1 MFLYLKSD
9 GVLNMEKQD
18 AKKRIEYLRE
28 QIAYHSKLYY
38 DKDEPEIPDFEYD
51 MLYKELLELE
61 GAFPDLDEKSSP
73 THNVGGKASDKFK
86 KVQHPV
92 KMGSLSDVFSFEEIS
107 AFVEKTKSTLA
118 EIGEERVEFTVE
130 PKIDGLS
137 VGLTYEDGAFVLGAT
152 RGGGDVGE
160 DVTANL
166 LTVKSIPKTL
176 PESLSL
182 TVRGEVYMPRGEF
195 ERLNL
200 EKEEAGEK
208 LWANPRNAA
217 AGSLRQLDSSVTAKR
232 GLDIFVFN
240 HQVGDL
246 WSNGKAPQTHSET
259 IERMGELGFSV
270 IELLAVTESVEEILS
285 AVKRLGEARDSLPND
300 IDGAVI
306 KVNSLRQRELL
317 GETTNTPKWAIAY
330 KYPPEEKETKLLDIT
345 VQVGRTG
352 VLTPTAELE
361 PVRLAGTSVARATLH
376 NIDIIRERDIRI
388 GDTVVVRKAGDIIPE
403 VVRSVGEKRDG
414 TERVFSFPETCPSC
428 GGRLVFDS
436 SDADGDEREEGAIRC
451 INPACPAQT
460 ERRITHFASKPA
472 MAIDGMG
479 PRTVKMLM
487 EAELISDVADIYTL
501 KKEDIAALE
510 GMGELSAQNLMDA
523 IERSKSRGGAKL
535 LFALGVRHIGEAAS
549 EAIAQYFGG
558 IYPMFDA
565 STEDFLA
572 VEDVGEIMAKTLCE
586 FFAMDETR
594 VLLDRLTEAGVKTD
608 EEKAERSDDLLGK
621 TFVLTGTLTAFKRSE
636 ATELLKAK
644 GAKVSGSVSKK
655 TSFVVAGDAAGSK
668 LDKANELGIP
678 VLTEEELK
686 DLLGL

>member
-1 MFLYLKSD
+1 MNKF
-9 GVLNMEKQD
+9 E
-18 AKKRIEYLRE
+18 AEKRIEELRKA
-28 QIAYHSKLYY
+28 IAYHSKLYY
-38 DKDEPEIPDFEYD
+38 DKDEPEISDYEYD
-51 MLYKELLELE
+51 MLYKELGELE
-61 GAFPDLDEKSSP
+61 TQYPELDMQQSP
-73 THNVGGKASDKFK
+73 THRVGGTASEKFK
-86 KVQHPV
+86 KVKHPV

-107 AFVEKTKSTLA
+107 AFVEKTRSALA
-118 EIGEERVEFTVE
+118 ELGEDTVEFTVE

-137 VGLTYEDGAFVLGAT
+137 VGLSYENGEFVLGAT
-152 RGGGDVGE
+152 RGGGEEGE

-166 LTVKSIPKTL
+166 LTVKSIPRKL
-176 PESLSL
+176 PEPLSV
-182 TVRGEVYMPRGEF
+182 TVRGEVYMPRAEF
-195 ERLNL
+195 RRLNL

-217 AGSLRQLDSSVTAKR
+217 AGSLRQLDPAVTAKR

-246 WSNGKAPQTHSET
+246 WMDSSLPKTHSET
-259 IERMGELGFSV
+259 ILRMKELGFSV
-270 IELLAVTESVEEILS
+270 IDLLAVTDSPEEILE
-285 AVKRLGEARDSLPND
+285 AVRKLGEARESLPND

-352 VLTPTAELE
+352 VLTPTAELA

-403 VVRSVGEKRDG
+403 VVRSLAEKRCG
-414 TERVFSFPETCPSC
+414 EEVPFSFPERCPSC
-428 GGRLVFDS
+428 GGILVYDS
-436 SDADGDEREEGAIRC
+436 ADDEDDIREEGAIRC
-451 INPACPAQT
+451 INAACPAQL
-460 ERRITHFASKPA
+460 ERRITHFASKAA
-472 MAIDGMG
+472 MGIDGMG
-479 PRTVKMLM
+479 PRTVKLLM
-487 EAELISDVADIYTL
+487 EAGLVRDVADIYSL
-501 KKEDIAALE
+501 KKEDIEALP
-510 GMGELSAQNLMDA
+510 GMGSLSADNLLAA

-549 EAIAQYFGG
+549 EAIARAFGG

-565 STEDFLA
+565 VEADFLA
-572 VEDVGEIMAKTLCE
+572 VEDVGEIMAKTLKD
-586 FFAMDETR
+586 FFALPETR
-594 VLLDRLTEAGVKTD
+594 ALIERLSAMGVVTQ
-608 EEKAERSDDLLGK
+608 EEKTEIGTDLQGQ
-621 TFVLTGTLTAFKRSE
+621 TFVLTGTLETMTRSE

-655 TSFVVAGDAAGSK
+655 TSFVVAGEAAGSK
-668 LDKANELGIP
+668 LDKANELGVP
-678 VLTEEELK
+678 VITEARLK
-686 DLLGL
+686 EILGI

>member
-1 MFLYLKSD
+1 
-9 GVLNMEKQD
+9 MEKQD

-38 DKDEPEIPDFEYD
+38 DKDEPEISDFEYD
-51 MLYKELLELE
+51 MLYKELGELE
-61 GAFPDLDEKSSP
+61 EQFPELDKKSSP

-107 AFVEKTKSTLA
+107 AFVEKTKTALA
-118 EIGEERVEFTVE
+118 EIGEDKVEFTVE

-137 VGLTYEDGAFVLGAT
+137 VGLTYEDGNFVLGAT
-152 RGGGDVGE
+152 RGGGEVGE

-166 LTVKSIPKTL
+166 LTVKSIPKSL
-176 PESLSL
+176 PTSLSL
-182 TVRGEVYMPRGEF
+182 TVRGEVYMPRAEF

-217 AGSLRQLDSSVTAKR
+217 AGSLRQLDSTVTAKR

-240 HQVGDL
+240 HQIGDL
-246 WSNGKAPQTHSET
+246 WEDGKVPETHSET
-259 IERMGELGFSV
+259 IRRMGELGFSV
-270 IELLAVTESVEEILS
+270 IDLLAVTDDTEKILE
-285 AVKRLGEARDSLPND
+285 AVKALGEARDSLPND

-330 KYPPEEKETKLLDIT
+330 KYPPEDRETKLLDIT

-403 VVRSVGEKRDG
+403 VVRSVSEKRDG
-414 TERVFSFPETCPSC
+414 TERVFSFPESCPSC
-428 GGRLVFDS
+428 GGRLVYDS
-436 SDADGDEREEGAIRC
+436 AEDGEDVREEGAIRC

-460 ERRITHFASKPA
+460 ERRITHFASKNA
-472 MAIDGMG
+472 MSIDGMG

-487 EAELISDVADIYTL
+487 DAGLIYDVADIYSL
-501 KKEDIAALE
+501 KKEDIAVLE
-510 GMGELSAQNLMDA
+510 GMGELSAKNLIDA
-523 IERSKSRGGAKL
+523 IERSKTRGGAKL
-535 LFALGVRHIGEAAS
+535 LFALGIRHIGEAAS
-549 EAIAQYFGG
+549 EAIAQHFGG

-565 STEDFLA
+565 SADDYLA
-572 VEDVGEIMAKTLCE
+572 VEDVGGIMAKTLCE

-594 VLLDRLTEAGVKTD
+594 LLLDRLTEAGVRTD
-608 EEKAERSDDLLGK
+608 EEKAQVSDDLLGK
-621 TFVLTGTLTAFKRSE
+621 TFVLTGTLTSFKRSE

-655 TSFVVAGDAAGSK
+655 TSFVVAGEEAGSK

-678 VLTEEELK
+678 VLTEDQLK
-686 DLLGL
+686 EILGL

>member
-1 MFLYLKSD
+1 MKKT
-9 GVLNMEKQD
+9 E
-18 AKKRIEYLRE
+18 AEKRISELRKA
-28 QIAYHSKLYY
+28 IAYHSNLYY
-38 DKDEPEIPDFEYD
+38 NNDEPEISDYEYD
-51 MLYKELLELE
+51 MMYKELLTLE
-61 GAFPDLDEKSSP
+61 AQYPDLDREASP
-73 THNVGGKASDKFK
+73 THRVGGTAQDKFK
-86 KVQHPV
+86 KVRHPV

-107 AFVEKTKSTLA
+107 AFVEKTKSSLA
-118 EIGEERVEFTVE
+118 ELSEEYVEFTVE

-137 VGLTYEDGAFVLGAT
+137 VGLTYENGQFILGAT
-152 RGGGDVGE
+152 RGGGDEGE

-166 LTVKSIPKTL
+166 LTVKSIPKTISD
-176 PESLSL
+176 SLSI
-182 TVRGEVYMPRGEF
+182 TVRGEVYMPKAEF
-195 ERLNL
+195 ERLNR

-217 AGSLRQLDSSVTAKR
+217 AGSLRQLDSAVTAKR

-240 HQVGDL
+240 HQIGDL
-246 WSNGKAPQTHSET
+246 WSDGRMPESHSQT
-259 IERMGELGFSV
+259 IERMRELGFSV
-270 IELLAVTESVEEILS
+270 IDLLAVTDDTEKILS
-285 AVKRLGEARDSLPND
+285 AVKSLGEARESLPND

-306 KVNSLRQRELL
+306 KVNSLRHRELL

-361 PVRLAGTSVARATLH
+361 AVRLAGTSVARATLH

-403 VVRSVGEKRDG
+403 VVRSVAEKRDG
-414 TERVFSFPETCPSC
+414 TERVFSFPESCPSC
-428 GGRLVFDS
+428 GGRLVYDS
-436 SDADGDEREEGAIRC
+436 ADGEDDGREEGAIRC

-479 PRTVKMLM
+479 PRTVKMLL
-487 EAELISDVADIYTL
+487 EADLISDVADIYTL
-501 KKEDIAALE
+501 KKEDISVLE
-510 GMGELSAQNLMDA
+510 GMGELSAQNLIDA
-523 IERSKSRGGAKL
+523 IERSKERGGAKL

-565 STEDFLA
+565 SVEDFLS
-572 VEDVGEIMAKTLCE
+572 VEDVGEIMAKTLFE
-586 FFAMDETR
+586 FFAMPETR
-594 VLLDRLTEAGVKTD
+594 VLLDRLSEAGVKTD

-621 TFVLTGTLTAFKRSE
+621 TFVLTGTLTEFKRSE

-655 TSFVVAGDAAGSK
+655 TSFVVAGEAAGSK

-678 VLTEEELK
+678 VLTEKELK
-686 DLLGL
+686 EILGL

>member
-1 MFLYLKSD
+1 MKIT
-9 GVLNMEKQD
+9 E
-18 AKKRIEYLRE
+18 AEKRISELRKS
-28 QIAYHSKLYY
+28 IAYHSDLYY
-38 DKDEPEIPDFEYD
+38 NNDEPEISDYEYD
-51 MLYKELLELE
+51 MMYKELKELE
-61 GAFPDLDEKSSP
+61 AQYPELDREASP
-73 THNVGGKASDKFK
+73 THRVGGTAQDKFK
-86 KVQHPV
+86 KVRHPV

-107 AFVEKTKSTLA
+107 EFVEKTKLA
-118 EIGEERVEFTVE
+118 LVELGEEYVEFTVE

-137 VGLTYEDGAFVLGAT
+137 VGLTYENGQFILGAT
-152 RGGGDVGE
+152 RGGGDEGE

-166 LTVKSIPKTL
+166 LTVKSIPKNL
-176 PESLSL
+176 SEPLSL
-182 TVRGEVYMPRGEF
+182 TVRGEVYMPKAEF
-195 ERLNL
+195 ERLNR

-217 AGSLRQLDSSVTAKR
+217 AGSLRQLDSAVTAKR

-240 HQVGDL
+240 HQVGNL
-246 WSNGKAPQTHSET
+246 WSDRSPDTHSET
-259 IERMGELGFSV
+259 IERMGELGFNV
-270 IELLAVTESVEEILS
+270 IDLLAVTDDTEKILE
-285 AVKRLGEARDSLPND
+285 AVKALGEARESLPND

-361 PVRLAGTSVARATLH
+361 AVRLAGTSVARATLH

-403 VVRSVGEKRDG
+403 VVRSVAEKRDG
-414 TERVFSFPETCPSC
+414 TERVFSFPESCPSC

-436 SDADGDEREEGAIRC
+436 ADGEDDGREEGAIRC

-479 PRTVKMLM
+479 PRTVKMLL
-487 EAELISDVADIYTL
+487 EADLISDVADIYTL
-501 KKEDIAALE
+501 KKEDISVLE
-510 GMGELSAQNLMDA
+510 GMGELSAQNLIDA
-523 IERSKSRGGAKL
+523 IERSKERGGAKL

-549 EAIAQYFGG
+549 EAIAQNFGG

-565 STEDFLA
+565 SVEDFLS
-572 VEDVGEIMAKTLCE
+572 VEDVGEIMAKTLFE
-586 FFAMDETR
+586 FFAMPETR
-594 VLLDRLTEAGVKTD
+594 VLLDRLSEAGVKTA

-621 TFVLTGTLTAFKRSE
+621 TFVLTGTLTEFKRSE

-655 TSFVVAGDAAGSK
+655 TSFVVAGEAAGSK

-686 DLLGL
+686 SLLGL

>member
-1 MFLYLKSD
+1 
-9 GVLNMEKQD
+9 MEKQE

-38 DKDEPEIPDFEYD
+38 DKDEPEISDFEYD
-51 MLYKELLELE
+51 MLYKELGELE
-61 GAFPDLDEKSSP
+61 SEFPDLDEKSSP
-73 THNVGGKASDKFK
+73 THRVGGKASDKFK

-107 AFVEKTKSTLA
+107 AFVEKTKSALA
-118 EIGEERVEFTVE
+118 EIGEKKVEFTVE

-152 RGGGDVGE
+152 RGGGEVGE

-166 LTVKSIPKTL
+166 LTVKSIPKK
-176 PESLSL
+176 LSEPL
-182 TVRGEVYMPRGEF
+182 SITVRGEVYMPRGEF

-217 AGSLRQLDSSVTAKR
+217 AGSLRQLDSAVTAKR

-240 HQVGDL
+240 HQVGGL
-246 WSNGKAPQTHSET
+246 WSDRSPETHSET
-259 IERMGELGFSV
+259 IERMGELGFNV
-270 IELLAVTESVEEILS
+270 IELLTVTESAEEILE

-317 GETTNTPKWAIAY
+317 GETTNTPKWAVAY

-361 PVRLAGTSVARATLH
+361 AVRLAGTSVARATLH

-403 VVRSVGEKRDG
+403 VVRSVSEKRDG
-414 TERVFSFPETCPSC
+414 TERVFSFPECCPSC

-436 SDADGDEREEGAIRC
+436 ADGEDDVREEGAIRC
-451 INPACPAQT
+451 INPTCPAQT

-487 EAELISDVADIYTL
+487 EAGLISDVADIYTL
-501 KKEDIAALE
+501 KKEDISVLE
-510 GMGELSAQNLMDA
+510 GMGELSAQNLIDA
-523 IERSKSRGGAKL
+523 IERSKERGGAKL
-535 LFALGVRHIGEAAS
+535 LFALGIRHIGEAAS
-549 EAIAQYFGG
+549 EAIAQHFGG
-558 IYPMFDA
+558 IYPMFNA
-565 STEDFLA
+565 SCEDFLS
-572 VEDVGEIMAKTLCE
+572 VEDVGEIMAKTLWE
-586 FFAMDETR
+586 FFALAETKE
-594 VLLDRLTEAGVKTD
+594 LLERLSAAGVKT
-608 EEKAERSDDLLGK
+608 EEKKAERSDDLLGK
-621 TFVLTGTLTAFKRSE
+621 TFVLTGTLTEFKRSE

-655 TSFVVAGDAAGSK
+655 TSFVVAGEAAGSK

-686 DLLGL
+686 VLLGL